1 MLRELAAYD
10 VPVLAELENTS
21 VKRVLI
27 LTLP

>member
-10 VPVLAELENTS
+10 VPVLADLEDAS

-27 LTLP
+27 LTLR